1 MQLIQISISEILQML
16 QISVYLCC
24 SNCSQHAYVYFFIQ
38 ILYLMQYYECI
49 FLCCIFVAMICDDNR
64 REYEGGF
71 SNLQYNSQ
79 QYHIWTI
86 GRLPWILHPD
96 YCRVYVPQIWG
107 YSSHYCIPQIWGY
120 SLHYCTT
127 DMELQLTLLY
137 HRYRLQSSH
146 GVIFL
151 LPYPAQCTL
160 IHVYESGTHVSAYQ
174 LISH

>member
-16 QISVYLCC
+16 QISVYLCY
-24 SNCSQHAYVYFFIQ
+24 SNCSQHAYVYFFLQ

-71 SNLQYNSQ
+71 SNLQNNSQ

-96 YCRVYVPQIWG
+96 QSICTTDMGLQLTLLYTTDMGLQ
-107 YSSHYCIPQIWGY
+107 
-120 SLHYCTT
+120 LTLYCTT

>member
-1 MQLIQISISEILQML
+1 MKAGFPISKIIA
-16 QISVYLCC
+16 
-24 SNCSQHAYVYFFIQ
+24 SNTIFGPLVDYHG
-38 ILYLMQYYECI
+38 YYT
-49 FLCCIFVAMICDDNR
+49 
-64 REYEGGF
+64 
-71 SNLQYNSQ
+71 Q
-79 QYHIWTI
+79 T
-86 GRLPWILHPD
+86 
-96 YCRVYVPQIWG
+96 RVYVPQIWG